1 MKRYMFILA
10 ILLLAPFL
18 FFFSAFAF
26 KSGDHHYKRDD
37 FFSWWLYTPNALK
50 DAPQLS
56 TDMIFSYSYDI
67 DHQETIVSIQYK
79 NIKDIT
85 KQEQKIFNFI
95 NKFKGIS
102 KYNCSWVY
110 KNHNDY
116 SNEYQ
121 RYCVYKKGNTLELEF
136 FEIAK

>member
-1 MKRYMFILA
+1 MFILA

-18 FFFSAFAF
+18 LFFSAFAF
-26 KSGDHHYKRDD
+26 KAGDHHYKRDD
-37 FFSWWLYTPNALK
+37 LFSWWLYTPDALK

-95 NKFKGIS
+95 NKFNGIS
-102 KYNCSWVY
+102 KYN
-110 KNHNDY
+110 
-116 SNEYQ
+116 
-121 RYCVYKKGNTLELEF
+121 
-136 FEIAK
+136 